1 MKFSAFGFGFGV
13 YYCQEKQI
21 SFSSLKLEVLIPE
34 NDIFLMMVVLGP
46 MLNVYDLLAIHRYP
60 SLFYVDDNPFSVN
73 DFQVWSEL
81 HSICA
86 VHGFENHACLLR
98 YRVLSWA
105 YCRKGSHI
113 SQ

>member
-21 SFSSLKLEVLIPE
+21 SFSSLKLEVLVPE

-60 SLFYVDDNPFSVN
+60 SHFYVDDNPFSVN